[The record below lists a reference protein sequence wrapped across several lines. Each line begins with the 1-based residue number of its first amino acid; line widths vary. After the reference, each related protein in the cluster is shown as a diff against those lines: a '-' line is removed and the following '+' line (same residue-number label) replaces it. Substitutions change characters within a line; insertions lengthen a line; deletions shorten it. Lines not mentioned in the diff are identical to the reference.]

1 MNFDDLVLVMGIG
14 LASVGLLAL
23 GVILL
28 GYTIKRKDRSK

>member
-28 GYTIKRKDRSK
+28 GYITKDRNK